1 MRVRRFERAQLH
13 PVTRVVT
20 RREDVGTATPERA
33 EAQTIGTAQRHFG
46 NRLVRD
52 AVLPGPDA
60 GSPVFEGALGAHLSL
75 GAAGIDDRA
84 FGPEASNTAMLAL
97 LRARDAN
104 GVDRGDASIGVI
116 GRLGGQA
123 LPEGVRARMET
134 VFGRSFADVRVLV
147 GGSAAAASDALGARA
162 FTVGTDIYF
171 GAGEWAPGTPGFDR
185 LLAHELTHVVQAQDG
200 RLGAPSGDGLD
211 VSRPTDPTEREAY
224 ANEVGMMRAL
234 ATLDGAGGVDAG
246 GLDGALGAGDV
257 DAVEARGAGGAA
269 GAVMRDV
276 VGGEGA
282 QVRGP
287 ARPASDDAGA
297 TSEEEE
303 QEEEEQEEEG
313 QDEEEEE
320 EEEEEP
326 AASEEEEE
334 EESESEEEE
343 DGEALSADAVA
354 PVAAPEE
361 VSEEE
366 QSGESS
372 QEEGEEE
379 ASESLD
385 GQGEEEGA
393 GGAGGAIGPAPAR
406 EPAPL
411 PRFDLGTWP
420 ADKEADAKLKKKTGR
435 TATQHRQQIEQEVTR
450 ISDEVTSRRNALQAW
465 GDLGVQEIEAALAEL
480 GGQATARGE
489 AGRENVAGAYERA
502 RGTIGTARDTAL
514 ATIEAAAGAT
524 RSRLETAVPAAMARL
539 AETAAT
545 SQGRLA
551 ELTTAAVARF
561 STMLDEEAGGFER
574 VATERA
580 DALAARKA
588 EIAGE
593 IGPDTGGYLER
604 AQNEA
609 RRKAAERGID
619 QAVADFRRS
628 GPVKAAEVRA
638 QLPIYEGQ
646 VRTAAEGVQTWV
658 DQHVTEAQT
667 QLDSALASG
676 LAAVESGRAQGGEAV
691 AGAHGSA
698 IGTVDEQAGAAE
710 TEIDG
715 AANGVAEST
724 ATAAAEARTQAENA
738 LVDLLDASTEWLQGV
753 YDGIPT
759 GQVVTFEQMQPYLET
774 RAREV
779 VSFHDG
785 LVLRLDEALANARAT
800 YEQAIATSL
809 AAVDTITS
817 QHLSAADALGQQQ
830 SATITAA
837 GASAA
842 QAVSAA
848 GAAVDAAI
856 QQWVDPF
863 AAQLDARVTATDT
876 ALAEQ
881 CVTARANLR
890 AQVEAYGVQLDER
903 IAALPQTLRPM
914 TESAASAVRPDLVR
928 RAQEVHS
935 ACAGAGTD
943 ENMLNNAL
951 RGLTARSGPALQHDV
966 WPALFAAEGS
976 LVAYIDDDTSGTDND
991 IAHAYLSGN
1000 TARGARLELDNSMH
1014 WYGDDEAQIE
1024 QVLRSL
1030 DPADLAAMQNEPGWA
1045 DTRERLMSNLG
1056 GTDLDVTRA
1065 LLVGNTARADA
1076 YRLRDRIDEARRSGD
1091 ADALHDALAGVS
1103 QADLAQVQQ
1112 EFHAIRSGVAPDAT
1126 ASQPVDPAQAARELG
1141 EYVTREE
1148 FGVRPL
1154 QGANRDLAVS
1164 LATEGRES
1172 VSAAA
1177 SRFEVE
1183 RTREGGP
1190 RMERMETAL
1199 YAPPELQE
1207 RLHSPDPAVRQSAE
1221 QEQNEREA
1229 LVRQRYQTQYGGPE
1243 GRTMEQAIDGMHQ
1256 GGEHAETS
1264 RRVLRHML
1272 ADGTNTPRVAAD
1284 QIFLATEGTGT
1295 DEAQI
1300 RRALTGMRPD
1310 EARALATEYG
1320 RQHGNGPDDTGA
1332 LYRQL
1337 GVVER
1342 GADGSRGADHSGFGS
1357 ELSGDERR
1365 EVEELLMG
1373 DPRYMNP
1380 REQLALG
1387 RLRQDWVAGEEAGI
1401 SSTLMGGSAERQ
1413 DFDRNYAAMEAV
1425 GSRMRADGTF
1435 ADPADA
1441 AAFERLSGDLGVN
1454 ATQYRAAQDRIA
1466 NYVTTTIA
1474 VVGAVVVT
1482 AVTAGGGAPIAAAM
1496 IGAAVTGGASIAANR
1511 AIRGGRYGWEQA
1523 STDLAVTAVSVATAG
1538 AGARLGAGAQSM
1550 LRSGAIG
1557 NGGFIARQVGIGAG
1571 TGFIDGAFQTA
1582 TTDGTWDRGFGSGLR
1597 ETAMGG
1603 GRQALVSGVSAGVSN
1618 SIQRTNW
1625 GQTMEAAGG
1634 WREALLAGSSSA
1646 AGGGTSSLAG
1656 TGVDAARGRFR
1667 GDWTDALG
1675 TAAVEAGKSG
1685 LGDGLGTATGQRI
1698 AARRSSTAP
1707 PPAPETPT
1715 PTPETPTPARS
1726 EGTPTADVPT
1736 PIPGVDAP
1744 RVDASAPRVDADA
1757 PTVTPA
1763 PEGPTIDGPTPPRVD
1778 DGSAAARAA
1787 ADDVA
1792 RTPQVG
1798 GDGGNEARVQTDG
1811 DRTIVTTPDRTVI
1824 SDGTDVATLESN
1836 GRVEVAHGDGALTTI
1851 GADGVTRT
1859 LTPDGTAIVEAP
1871 GGRNVAINPDGS
1883 TVLLDT
1889 NGRPVT
1895 GDDAAAREANLVS
1908 RLDALERAGRIHPE
1922 DSYRVLRAGEDGE
1935 AALQATLVQRQAED
1949 TLLNRVV
1956 ELTTL
1961 PGPDGQPLLSHDDA
1975 MRVIDASDPARA
1987 LAYVEA
1993 RAANNARDATLGQTL
2008 EGNVRTSAS
2017 GERYVDQL
2025 FDVITGGAG
2034 FAGISN
2040 DIQQRMANP
2049 DGSTLVVGEDNPW
2062 LQATARLGQRAG
2074 ESELPGVRE
2083 GMRMADTASSGE
2095 DAFMLAAE
2103 HAQNVEMNRADQGIG
2118 VYQRRILRIDPIPAG
2133 ETPPVAGARARVVVS
2148 TPDGEMVLYARR
2160 ADLAGGPGT
2169 GRGLSVDGARPGQID
2184 AATYEA
2190 LRARGII
2197 VDGDQSFGS
2206 HSVRSGESVVV
2217 YGAGAAGAW
2226 AAEGARTNAS
2236 DVTWLGRMASPDNP
2250 ALNDTQRAY
2259 VQRLHDAITASR
2271 AAAADPTLSP
2281 RQQADA
2287 ARRLERAVRSL
2298 EDFTFERAP
2307 GNGNLPRNNEPGAA
2321 FDRSIYREQG
2331 GNVARRGVPD
2341 VERVSFERNPATGV
2355 EQLRIQPRGGGE
2367 PIWADR
2373 LVLAIGQDGTADG
2386 GPARLLAN
2394 VPSLRPIIDAS
2405 GTNHPFPVV
2414 VGLDGA
2420 DGAIRVLGSAA
2431 TSPSLR
2437 ALVERGTAEMRAGS
2451 PDLADVDADWVR
2463 NNLGAQAAHETV
2475 PIDSRGVVGS
2485 FRHAMEMIDQA
2496 QPGRLV
2502 DLASLPAD
2510 EQRRLLGLAEDEH
2523 DRQRARDEARPVR

>member
-1 MRVRRFERAQLH
+1 MRAKGIGRIQRLVAGGRAVARA
-13 PVTRVVT
+13 PVSRDQ
-20 RREDVGTATPERA
+20 EVGTSTPERA
-33 EAQTIGTAQRHFG
+33 EVQTIGAAQRHFG
-46 NRLVRD
+46 NRVVRN
-52 AVLPGPDA
+52 AVFPGPDGGGTA
-60 GSPVFEGALGAHLSL
+60 FDGALGAHLSL
-75 GAAGIDDRA
+75 GAAGIDDHG
-84 FGPEASNTAMLAL
+84 FGPEASNTVMLAL

-104 GVDRGDASIGVI
+104 GVDRDAPAIGVI
-116 GRLGGQA
+116 GRIGGRA
-123 LPEGVRARMET
+123 LPDGVRERMET
-134 VFGRSFADVRVLV
+134 VFGRSFADVRVMV
-147 GGSAAAASDALGARA
+147 GGSAGAASDALGARA
-162 FTVGTDIYF
+162 FTIGTDIYF
-171 GAGEWAPGTPGFDR
+171 GAGEWVPGTPGFDR
-185 LLAHELTHVVQAQDG
+185 LLAHELTHVVQAQEG
-200 RLGAPSGDGLD
+200 RLGAPSGNGLD

-224 ANEVGMMRAL
+224 ANEVGIARSLAAL
-234 ATLDGAGGVDAG
+234 DAGDVTSGDLGVDNVETASMTGAAAGGVA
-246 GLDGALGAGDV
+246 
-257 DAVEARGAGGAA
+257 
-269 GAVMRDV
+269 MRDV
-276 VGGEGA
+276 DSGVTSPGSGT
-282 QVRGP
+282 
-287 ARPASDDAGA
+287 ARPTSDDAGVS
-297 TSEEEE
+297 SEEEE
-303 QEEEEQEEEG
+303 ESSQ
-313 QDEEEEE
+313 
-320 EEEEEP
+320 
-326 AASEEEEE
+326 EEEE
-334 EESESEEEE
+334 EESEEREEVVEEEGTCEEEE
-343 DGEALSADAVA
+343 
-354 PVAAPEE
+354 EE
-361 VSEEE
+361 VD
-366 QSGESS
+366 ES
-372 QEEGEEE
+372 QEEE
-379 ASESLD
+379 ASALTDVAAPSLAPDIALEEEEPGESQQESED
-385 GQGEEEGA
+385 GASEEVCEQEEEGTA
-393 GGAGGAIGPAPAR
+393 AGQGGAEGPAPVRA
-406 EPAPL
+406 PALL
-411 PRFDLGTWP
+411 PRFELGAWP
-420 ADKEADAKLKKKTGR
+420 VDKEADAKLKKKTGR

-450 ISDEVTSRRNALQAW
+450 IADDVTSRRNALEAW
-465 GDLGVQEIEAALAEL
+465 GDLGVQEIEAALVEL
-480 GGQATARGE
+480 GGQATARGD
-489 AGRENVAGAYERA
+489 AGRENVAAAYERA
-502 RGTIGTARDTAL
+502 RSTIGTARDTAL

-524 RSRLETAVPAAMARL
+524 RTRLETAVPAAMARL

-545 SQGRLA
+545 SQGCLA
-551 ELTTAAVARF
+551 DLTTAAVARF
-561 STMLDEEAGGFER
+561 GAMLEEEAAGYER

-588 EIAGE
+588 EIVGDL
-593 IGPDTGGYLER
+593 GPDTGSHLAR

-609 RRKAAERGID
+609 RRKAAERGVD

-628 GPVKAAEVRA
+628 GPVKAAEARA
-638 QLPIYEGQ
+638 QLPTYEGQ
-646 VRTAAEGVQTWV
+646 VRTAAEGVQAWV
-658 DQHVTEAQT
+658 DSHVSNAQT
-667 QLDSALASG
+667 QLDAALASG
-676 LAAVESGRAQGGEAV
+676 LAAVESERATGGEAV
-691 AGAHGSA
+691 AGTHGSA
-698 IGTVDEQAGAAE
+698 IASVDEQAGAAE

-715 AANGVAEST
+715 AASGVAEST
-724 ATAAAEARTQAENA
+724 ATAAAEARSQAETA

-759 GQVVTFEQMQPYLET
+759 GQVVTFEQIRPYLET

-779 VSFHDG
+779 GTFHEG
-785 LVLRLDEALANARAT
+785 LVVRLDEALENARGT
-800 YEQAIATSL
+800 YEQAVAASL
-809 AAVDTITS
+809 AAVDVITS
-817 QHLSAADALGQQQ
+817 RHLAAADALGQQQ
-830 SATITAA
+830 GATLTAVGTRSAE
-837 GASAA
+837 
-842 QAVSAA
+842 AVTAA
-848 GAAVDAAI
+848 GAAVDVVV

-863 AAQLDARVTATDT
+863 AAELDARVTAADT
-876 ALAEQ
+876 ELTQQ
-881 CVTARANLR
+881 CVTARADLR
-890 AQVEAYGVQLDER
+890 AQIEAWGTQIDER
-903 IAALPQTLRPM
+903 VAALPQTLRPM
-914 TESAASAVRPDLVR
+914 TEAAASAVRPDLVR
-928 RAQEVHS
+928 RAQEVHT
-935 ACAGAGTD
+935 ACAGMGTD
-943 ENMLNNAL
+943 ENGLNNAL
-951 RGLTARSGPALQHDV
+951 RGLTARSGRALQHEV
-966 WPALFAAEGS
+966 WPDLFAAEGG

-991 IAHAYLSGN
+991 IAHAYLAGN
-1000 TARGARLELDNSMH
+1000 TARGARLELDNSIH

-1024 QVLRSL
+1024 RVLRSL

-1045 DTRERLMSNLG
+1045 DTRGRLMANLD

-1065 LLVGNTARADA
+1065 LLAGNTARADA
-1076 YRLRDRIDEARRSGD
+1076 YRLRDRVDEARRSGD

-1103 QADLAQVQQ
+1103 PADLAQVQQ

-1126 ASQPVDPAQAARELG
+1126 ASRPIDPAQAARELG
-1141 EYVTREE
+1141 QYVTREE
-1148 FGVRPL
+1148 LGVRQL

-1172 VSAAA
+1172 VSAAT

-1207 RLHSPDPAVRQSAE
+1207 RLHSPDPAVRQRAE
-1221 QEQNEREA
+1221 QEQNQREA
-1229 LVRQRYQTQYGGPE
+1229 LVRERYQAQYGGPE

-1256 GGEHAETS
+1256 GGEHADTS

-1284 QIFLATEGTGT
+1284 QIFLATERTGT

-1300 RRALTGMRPD
+1300 RRSLAGMRPD
-1310 EARALATEYG
+1310 EARAVATEYG

-1387 RLRQDWVAGEEAGI
+1387 RLRQDWVGGEEAGV
-1401 SSTLMGGSAERQ
+1401 SSTLMGGSAERH

-1454 ATQYRAAQDRIA
+1454 ATQYRAAQDRVA
-1466 NYVTTTIA
+1466 NYATTTIA

-1496 IGAAVTGGASIAANR
+1496 IGAAVTGGASIAANS

-1538 AGARLGAGAQSM
+1538 AGARLGAGAQG
-1550 LRSGAIG
+1550 LLKSGAIG
-1557 NGGFIARQVGIGAG
+1557 NAGFIARQVGIGAG
-1571 TGFIDGAFQTA
+1571 TGFVDGAFQTA
-1582 TTDGTWDRGFGSGLR
+1582 TTDGTWDRGIGAGLR
-1597 ETAMGG
+1597 ETGLGG

-1634 WREALLAGSSSA
+1634 WREALLAGSSAA

-1656 TGVDAARGRFR
+1656 TSVDAARGRFK

-1685 LGDGLGTATGQRI
+1685 LGDGLGTAAGQRV
-1698 AARRSSTAP
+1698 AARRSSGAP
-1707 PPAPETPT
+1707 AAVAPE
-1715 PTPETPTPARS
+1715 PARTDAAPD
-1726 EGTPTADVPT
+1726 GPATDVPT
-1736 PIPGVDAP
+1736 PA
-1744 RVDASAPRVDADA
+1744 
-1757 PTVTPA
+1757 
-1763 PEGPTIDGPTPPRVD
+1763 RVD
-1778 DGSAAARAA
+1778 DGSVAARSA

-1798 GDGGNEARVQTDG
+1798 GDGGNEAQVQTDG
-1811 DRTIVTTPDRTVI
+1811 NRTIVTTPDRTVI
-1824 SDGTDVATLESN
+1824 SDGTDVATLEADRS
-1836 GRVEVAHGDGALTTI
+1836 VEIAHGDGAITSI
-1851 GADGVTRT
+1851 DPGGVART
-1859 LTPDGTAIVEAP
+1859 MTPEGTALVEAP
-1871 GGRNVAINPDGS
+1871 GGRTVAINPDGS
-1883 TVLLDT
+1883 TTLLDA

-1895 GDDAAAREANLVS
+1895 GDNAAAREANLVS
-1908 RLDALERAGRIHPE
+1908 RLDALERSGRIHPE

-1935 AALQATLVQRQAED
+1935 AALQATLVHRQAED
-1949 TLLNRVV
+1949 ALLSRVV
-1956 ELTTL
+1956 ELTAL
-1961 PGPDGQPLLSHDDA
+1961 PGPDGRPLLTQEEALSVLDA
-1975 MRVIDASDPARA
+1975 GDPTRA

-1993 RAANNARDATLGQTL
+1993 RAANNARDGTLGQTL

-2040 DIQQRMANP
+2040 DIHQRMADPN
-2049 DGSTLVVGEDNPW
+2049 GSTLVVGEDNPW
-2062 LQATARLGQRAG
+2062 LQATARLGQGAG
-2074 ESELPGVRE
+2074 ESELPGVRD

-2095 DAFMLAAE
+2095 DAYMLAAE

-2118 VYQRRILRIDPIPAG
+2118 VYQRRILSIEPIPAG
-2133 ETPPVAGARARVVVS
+2133 ETPPVAGARARVIVS
-2148 TPDGEMVLYARR
+2148 TPDGDMVLYTRR

-2169 GRGLSVDGARPGQID
+2169 ARGLSLDGGARPGQID

-2206 HSVRSGESVVV
+2206 HSVRTGESVVV
-2217 YGAGAAGAW
+2217 FGAGAAGAW

-2236 DVTWLGRMASPDNP
+2236 DVTWLGRLASPDNP

-2281 RQQADA
+2281 RQQAEA

-2341 VERVSFERNPATGV
+2341 VARVSFERNPATGL
-2355 EQLRIQPRGGGE
+2355 EQLRIQPTGGGE

-2373 LVLAIGQDGTADG
+2373 LVLAIGQDGNADG

-2405 GTNHPFPVV
+2405 GANHPFPVV

-2420 DGAIRVLGSAA
+2420 DGAIRVIGSAA

-2437 ALVERGTAEMRAGS
+2437 GLVEAGTQLLREGS
-2451 PDLADVDADWVR
+2451 PDLAEVDADWVR
-2463 NNLGAQAAHETV
+2463 ANMGAQAAHESV

-2485 FRHAMEMIDQA
+2485 FRHAMEMIEQA
-2496 QPGRLV
+2496 QPGRLLE
-2502 DLASLPAD
+2502 LATLPAD
-2510 EQRRLLGLAEDEH
+2510 EQQRLMGLANDEH
-2523 DRQRARDEARPVR
+2523 DRQRQRDEARPVR